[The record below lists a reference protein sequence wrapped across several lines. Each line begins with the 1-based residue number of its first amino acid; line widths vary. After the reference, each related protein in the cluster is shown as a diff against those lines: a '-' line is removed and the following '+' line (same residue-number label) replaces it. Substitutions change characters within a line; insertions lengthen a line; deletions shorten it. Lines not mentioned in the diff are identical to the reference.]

1 MAELPIDIWVD
12 IFTISECMLSVDA
25 MILDIERSRVRQL
38 CNAVNDSSRC
48 HDEVLGCLRDVCK
61 SRMLTLEIVRKV
73 RQWRIAEEIFNEYDG
88 GPHVIH
94 RQRMRDE
101 IDARLFGPVV

>member
-1 MAELPIDIWVD
+1 
-12 IFTISECMLSVDA
+12 MLSVDA
-25 MILDIERSRVRQL
+25 MILDIERTRVRQL
-38 CNAVNDSSRC
+38 CNAVKGNTGC
-48 HDEVLGCLRDVCK
+48 HYEVLGCLRDVCK

-73 RQWRIAEEIFNEYDG
+73 KQWRIVEEIFND

-101 IDARLFGPVV
+101 IDARLLGPVV